1 MSPAIAISV
10 AELRESAARIRLLRQ
25 KATEHAIDIG
35 RELLRI
41 KASLPHGA
49 FVKWV
54 QKECEFKIRTAQDL
68 MKLARAADVD
78 GRPVALLMPS
88 TLRLFMSKNTPESVR
103 RLVLEKLEKGER
115 VSRSALKS
123 AIRQAKSADTT
134 KQKQPLPQRRK
145 PDTAFNGLIAMPDAA
160 RETESDRAKKIA
172 QLFVERL
179 TEQDYAYVMSEI
191 SWGVWNRVLVWLR
204 ALGTTGEFGRGE
216 PARQIA
222 GEPAGPELQ
231 LSCSPE
237 RV

>member
-1 MSPAIAISV
+1 MSSAIAISV

-78 GRPVALLMPS
+78 GQPAALLMPS

-123 AIRQAKSADTT
+123 AIRQAKSAD
-134 KQKQPLPQRRK
+134 KMKQPLTQQRK
-145 PDTAFNGLIAMPDAA
+145 ADTAFNGLIAMPDAP

-216 PARQIA
+216 PARQII